1 MAVKYSVEI
10 SYTLEKELKIN
21 QIEVISRYMQII
33 KENTEIV
40 EKDKVLN
47 IIGEKY
53 KTDMNSHDFD
63 LQVSDLFT
71 PGTVLRRNTNFHLN
85 KLNIVNFIKE
95 IPENYSILFVIKYV
109 GKNLYRIYDI
119 DDKIDYKTLSE
130 LDNDII
136 NVVKKLFK

>member
-71 PGTVLRRNTNFHLN
+71 PGTVLRRNTNFELN

-95 IPENYSILFVIKYV
+95 IPDNYLILFVNKNV
-109 GKNLYRIYDI
+109 GKNIYRIYDI
-119 DDKIDYKTLSE
+119 NGETDQIELSE

-136 NVVKKLFK
+136 NTVKK

>member
-10 SYTLEKELKIN
+10 SYTLEKELKIS
-21 QIEVISRYMQII
+21 QLEVMSKYMQIV
-33 KENTEIV
+33 KENKEIQ

-47 IIGEKY
+47 IIGKKY
-53 KTDMNSHDFD
+53 NTDMNSHDFD
-63 LQVSDLFT
+63 LAISDMFT
-71 PGTVLRRNTNFHLN
+71 PGTVLKRNTNFHLN

-136 NVVKKLFK
+136 NVVKSKL